1 MNQCSMCALIS
12 TSFTSGITKTVY
24 VYVHDNVDD
33 DEDVYVD
40 VYVVVDA
47 DGFWEL
53 RSRRH

>member
-1 MNQCSMCALIS
+1 MDRPKAI
-12 TSFTSGITKTVY
+12 Y
-24 VYVHDNVDD
+24 VHDNVHDNVDD

-40 VYVVVDA
+40 VYVDVLVDV